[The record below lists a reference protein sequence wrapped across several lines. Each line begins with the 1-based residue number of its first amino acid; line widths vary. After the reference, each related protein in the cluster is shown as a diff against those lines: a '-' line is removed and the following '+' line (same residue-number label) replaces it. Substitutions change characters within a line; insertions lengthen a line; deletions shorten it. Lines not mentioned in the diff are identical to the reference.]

1 MAEDKLKILIVE
13 DSEADYRLVF
23 ELLKECTRPSFEVAH
38 ARELS
43 GALEEIRG
51 ARYSAVLLDL
61 NLPDSRGLPAIDK
74 LLAVDP
80 GLPIVVLTGLDDPEV
95 SIEALHKKAQDYL
108 VKGNLGADIL
118 CRSVRYA
125 IERKRVEEA
134 LLQTSEQRR
143 LALEAGD
150 LGTWEYRF
158 DLGEVF
164 WDDRCRGMFGV
175 AAGDQIRYAEAL
187 NRVHPNDREGV
198 DKAVKEAM
206 AGANDGAYHRE
217 FRVIWPD
224 ASAHWVD
231 SHGRV
236 YFGGEGQNRRAVRF
250 IGVIQEVTARR
261 EAEKKHSTVLETNQ
275 SGFWMS
281 DLDGKLL
288 EVNEA
293 YAYMSGYSRE
303 ELLRMQVGDLEAR
316 ETQEEIRRH
325 IQLVRERGHHQFESR
340 HRRKDGTLFD
350 VDIRATYL
358 DIEGGR
364 VVVFSWDITNR
375 IKAEKALL
383 QAKEEWERTF
393 DSVPDLI
400 AILDNNHRIV
410 RANRA
415 MAERLGMTPGQCV
428 DQIVSRA
435 CMA

>member
-23 ELLKECTRPSFEVAH
+23 ELLKECTVSLLKWLMRGSCRGLWKRFAARDTARAVGSQPS
-38 ARELS
+38 
-43 GALEEIRG
+43 GQ
-51 ARYSAVLLDL
+51 
-61 NLPDSRGLPAIDK
+61 RGLPVIDK

-80 GLPIVVLTGLDDPEV
+80 GLPIVVLTGLDDTEV

-143 LALEAGD
+143 LALEVGD

-187 NRVHPNDREGV
+187 NRVHLDDREGV

-275 SGFWMS
+275 FGFWMS

-288 EVNEA
+288 EVNEV

-303 ELLRMQVGDLEAR
+303 ELLRMQVGDLEAG
-316 ETQEEIRRH
+316 ETQKEIA
-325 IQLVRERGHHQFESR
+325 GTYSSFES
-340 HRRKDGTLFD
+340 GVT
-350 VDIRATYL
+350 T
-358 DIEGGR
+358 
-364 VVVFSWDITNR
+364 S
-375 IKAEKALL
+375 
-383 QAKEEWERTF
+383 
-393 DSVPDLI
+393 
-400 AILDNNHRIV
+400 
-410 RANRA
+410 
-415 MAERLGMTPGQCV
+415 
-428 DQIVSRA
+428 SRA
-435 CMA
+435 GTAAKTVLSLMSISASPIWT